1 MLVPSTQILLL
12 VHQTVDQMPPSS
24 HKQLASN
31 HSWCIHSL
39 AVLRDGGSREEVG
52 EEEKMECWLSSRQT
66 ATVAVVVR
74 AVVTA
79 HKRPLPRIPATSH
92 CAWLFKWVPGF
103 ELGPLHLTSEH
114 SHSLS
119 HAPWPCIL
127 TLFTN
132 PEAHHF
138 V

>member
-1 MLVPSTQILLL
+1 MHPAFMLVLGTWTQILLL

-79 HKRPLPRIPATSH
+79 HIRPLPRIPATSS
-92 CAWLFKWVPGF
+92 V
-103 ELGPLHLTSEH
+103 
-114 SHSLS
+114 
-119 HAPWPCIL
+119 
-127 TLFTN
+127 
-132 PEAHHF
+132 
-138 V
+138 